1 MYQRLRR
8 FITLFNDFV
17 ASYHV
22 SVLSPVLSRL
32 VSATVSLFV
41 SLTRRRRQPPAA
53 QEEAASW
60 RPPQGVFQREK
71 QAQELRQARFY
82 SERSNAIAFVK
93 CGLWGCGVMGY
104 GSYPVAFDTCMLV
117 QRVHRVCKVWGAGL
131 RIMTSGSNA
140 LRLLIS

>member
-1 MYQRLRR
+1 MVMY
-8 FITLFNDFV
+8 
-17 ASYHV
+17 
-22 SVLSPVLSRL
+22 RL

-53 QEEAASW
+53 EEAPASW
-60 RPPQGVFQREK
+60 RQVQGVLLREK
-71 QAQELRQARFY
+71 PAQALRQARFY
-82 SERSNAIAFVK
+82 SDCNNAIAFVK
-93 CGLWGCGVMGY
+93 CGLWGCGVVGY

-117 QRVHRVCKVWGAGL
+117 QRVHRFCQVWGAGL

>member
-1 MYQRLRR
+1 MVMY
-8 FITLFNDFV
+8 
-17 ASYHV
+17 
-22 SVLSPVLSRL
+22 RL

-53 QEEAASW
+53 QEASASW
-60 RPPQGVFQREK
+60 RQVQGVLLRESSA
-71 QAQELRQARFY
+71 QALQQARFY
-82 SERSNAIAFVK
+82 SDCSNAIAFVK

-117 QRVHRVCKVWGAGL
+117 QRVHRFCQVWGAGL